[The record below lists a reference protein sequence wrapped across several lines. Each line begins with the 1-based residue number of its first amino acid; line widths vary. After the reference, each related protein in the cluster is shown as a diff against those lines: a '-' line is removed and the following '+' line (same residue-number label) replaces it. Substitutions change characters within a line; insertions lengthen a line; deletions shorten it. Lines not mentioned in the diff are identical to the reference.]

1 METTIRTMTT
11 DDITRIVEI
20 EQAAFITSAWNRETF
35 EKELNDNKFAH
46 YHVLEIDGVVIGYF
60 GMWIVEYHAQ
70 ITTIAVDK
78 EQRGKKYGALLL
90 EYAMTLARTHQV
102 DVVSLEVRVNNT
114 AAIGLYESF
123 GFNYGGI
130 RKDYYGPGA
139 DANVMWVKL
148 DER

>member
-1 METTIRTMTT
+1 METTIRTMTIE
-11 DDITRIVEI
+11 DIPRIVEI
-20 EQAAFITSAWNRETF
+20 EQAAFITSAWNKETF
-35 EKELNDNKFAH
+35 VKELTENKFA
-46 YHVLEIDGVVIGYF
+46 YYRVLEVSGKVIGYF
-60 GMWIVEYHAQ
+60 GMWIVEDHAQ

-90 EYAMTLARTHQV
+90 EYAITLARTHQV

-139 DANVMWVKL
+139 DANVMWVSL
-148 DER
+148 NEE

>member
-1 METTIRTMTT
+1 MTIE
-11 DDITRIVEI
+11 DVARILEI
-20 EQAAFITSAWNRETF
+20 EHASFNESAWNEEIF
-35 EKELNDNKFAH
+35 VKELTKNKFG
-46 YHVLEIDGVVIGYF
+46 YYYVLEVSDAIVGYF
-60 GMWIVEYHAQ
+60 GMWIVEDHAQ

-78 EQRGKKYGALLL
+78 NQRGKKYGALLL
-90 EYAMTLARTHQV
+90 EYALTLATEHRV

-114 AAIGLYESF
+114 AATRLYESF

-148 DER
+148 NER

>member
-1 METTIRTMTT
+1 MTI
-11 DDITRIVEI
+11 DDITPIVEI
-20 EQAAFITSAWNRETF
+20 EQAAFVSSAWSRETF
-35 EKELNDNKFAH
+35 VKELTENKFAH
-46 YHVLEIDGVVIGYF
+46 YHVLELEGVVIGYF
-60 GMWIVEYHAQ
+60 GMWIVEDHAQ

-78 EQRGKKYGALLL
+78 DQRGKKFGALLL
-90 EYAMTLARTHQV
+90 EYAMTIASQHQV

-114 AAIGLYESF
+114 AATRLYESF

-148 DER
+148 NER